1 MFNFVVL
8 ILVLVG
14 IPLILRFLWTRDD
27 ASLYKQCL
35 IVSGYFLV
43 IILSALLSPL
53 TTKNPLWMLFW
64 LFALG
69 PVFFL
74 SLIRLNK
81 PKIVKPAH
89 LPSPAK
95 QDKGRRARLLVLL
108 FVVVVFLR
116 IWMLGTPLSGDHSEY
131 YAFLI
136 RACRQFDF
144 SPESLL
150 NFNLCGHASH
160 GFGLF
165 FSPGVFLF
173 PNNVAAVQFMEMG
186 SAGLC
191 SVLLYLIVSRL
202 SRTSSD
208 ILAFLAGASVVTLPI
223 NWIQSQGF
231 TPDFGL
237 VLFFIFLL
245 YCDVSHLS
253 ILTFFCALLLGFSKE
268 PGWVLLASYG
278 IAKGLTLLAESE
290 GPFGRRFTAT
300 LLDGRILPL
309 FVACL
314 AGLFY
319 FLLNGVGWTAGAFY
333 ASETAD
339 MASWTIEYNSFGF
352 DADFATTRLLEI
364 FVVNFTWVFSILLVL
379 AVILLLKH
387 RGRTRQAAR
396 LAVYE
401 GAARDNMAH
410 DVKLARE
417 FRLTMISCAAA
428 LAFFTLFM
436 VLSISACSL
445 RYTSIASSIVVI
457 MVFLAVTQL
466 PRLDARRVT
475 LCSAIGAVLIFAQ
488 ACMPADI
495 VTNLL
500 FPPVSIGDASVLLIA
515 QSTNTEPGR
524 DYYYCN
530 LQCLWLDKAIEVMLE
545 ESDFSD
551 GDVILVAGDSFTSAE
566 VNGIRTEV
574 NGRLLTTDEL
584 REAHRVKKWDT
595 ESRRYVNNFEPV
607 DTNLVTLSTNSFF
620 DYSPLS
626 GSESLSDESKTR
638 SASQIT
644 QGIEGK
650 AVLFFSPLNNVD
662 EQETLDALSPYFF
675 VGERQIAE
683 ALGGELVFYVLAPK
697 PMLYGTSDFPG
708 SLSIPDDSFQGDTI
722 PVETDGGTVAIY
734 DHNTIY
740 RIPEP
745 STTECTN
752 LFFSLLGG
760 ELEDTDSDD
769 SRTLIREGD
778 GVACRIR
785 IERNGEWVRYP
796 VEPSGVIM
804 TTLYAG
810 HAGYINELGE
820 LLVGK
825 SLGEEIVFTSDEISP
840 WMSDS
845 ERGVEYTYSV
855 VPTDIVQSMPEL
867 TDSFFQAIGYA
878 SRETYAYAVMRLAN
892 SSIPAN
898 ELAHACIL
906 ASSFEPDPGLS
917 LIYRSYMAGMYESK
931 AHDLGLSLEDF
942 VAQYL
947 GMTTDSFE
955 QFCEYYGRYLAM
967 ANEINLTYLG
977 FGADIGWT
985 LPS

>member
-1 MFNFVVL
+1 M
-8 ILVLVG
+8 
-14 IPLILRFLWTRDD
+14 PLFLRFLWAKDD
-27 ASLYKQCL
+27 PSLDKQCL
-35 IVSGYFLV
+35 VVSGYFLV
-43 IILSALLSPL
+43 IFVSAVISPL
-53 TTKNPLWMLFW
+53 TTKNLLWMLFW
-64 LFALG
+64 LVALG

-208 ILAFLAGASVVTLPI
+208 ILAFLAGTTVVSLPI

-231 TPDFGL
+231 APDFGL
-237 VLFFIFLL
+237 VLFFIFML
-245 YCDVSHLS
+245 YCDVSQLPV
-253 ILTFFCALLLGFSKE
+253 LTFFCALLLGFSKE
-268 PGWVLLASYG
+268 PGWILLASYG
-278 IAKGLTLLAESE
+278 VAKGLTLLAESE
-290 GPFGRRFTAT
+290 GPLSRRFATT

-314 AGLFY
+314 TGLAF
-319 FLLNGVGWTAGAFY
+319 FLINGVGWTAGAFY

-339 MASWTIEYNSFGF
+339 MASWAIEYNTIGF
-352 DADFATTRLLEI
+352 DAGFATTRLLQI
-364 FVVNFTWVFSILLVL
+364 FAVNFTWVFSILLVL
-379 AVILLLKH
+379 AIVLLTKQ
-387 RGRTRQAAR
+387 RERARQAAR
-396 LAVYE
+396 LDVYE
-401 GAARDNMAH
+401 GPARDSETH
-410 DVKLARE
+410 DRRLDRE
-417 FRLTMISCAAA
+417 FLPIMIPCAASFV
-428 LAFFTLFM
+428 FFSLFM

-445 RYTSIASSIVVI
+445 RYTSVASSIILI
-457 MVFLAVTQL
+457 MLFLAITQL
-466 PRLDARRVT
+466 PRLDGRRLS
-475 LCSAIGAVLIFAQ
+475 LCSAVGAALLFVQ
-488 ACMPADI
+488 AFMPVDFI
-495 VTNLL
+495 TNLF
-500 FPPVSIGDASVLLIA
+500 FPPVSVGDTSVLCIA
-515 QSTNTEPGR
+515 QPTNTEPGR

-530 LQCLWLDKAIEVMLE
+530 LQCLWLDKAIEVMLD

-551 GDVILVAGDSFTSAE
+551 GDVILVAGDSFASAE
-566 VNGIRTEV
+566 INGIRTEV
-574 NGRLLTTDEL
+574 DGRLLKTEEL
-584 REAHRVKKWDT
+584 EQAHRVKKWDA
-595 ESRRYVNNFEPV
+595 ESRRYVNNFDPV
-607 DTNLVTLSTNSFF
+607 DTNLVTLSTNSLFG
-620 DYSPLS
+620 YSPLS
-626 GSESLSDESKTR
+626 GAESLSDESKTNN
-638 SASQIT
+638 ALQIA

-650 AVLFFSPLNNVD
+650 AVLYFSPLNNVD

-683 ALGGELVFYVLAPK
+683 AMGGELVFYVLAPK
-697 PMLYGTSDFPG
+697 PMLYGTSDFSG
-708 SLSIPDDSFQGDTI
+708 SLTIPDDSFQGSTI
-722 PVETDGGTVAIY
+722 PVETEGGTVAIY
-734 DHNTIY
+734 DHNTIT

-745 STTECTN
+745 SAVERTN
-752 LFFSLLGG
+752 LFYSLLSG
-760 ELEDTDSDD
+760 ELKDTTSEDG
-769 SRTLIREGD
+769 RTTIREGD
-778 GVACRIR
+778 AVACRVR
-785 IERNGEWVRYP
+785 IDRNGEWVRYS

-810 HAGYINELGE
+810 HAGYINGLGE

-825 SLGEEIVFTSDEISP
+825 SLGEEIVFTSDEASP

-855 VPTDIVQSMPEL
+855 VPTDIVQSMPKL
-867 TDSFFQAIGYA
+867 TDSFFREIGYV
-878 SRETYAYAVMRLAN
+878 SREAYAVEVLRIAN

-906 ASSFEPDPGLS
+906 ASSFEPDPQMS
-917 LIYRSYMAGMYESK
+917 KYYEDYMFSMYESK
-931 AHDLGLSLEDF
+931 AHDVGVSLESF
-942 VAQYL
+942 TAEYL
-947 GMTTDSFE
+947 GMTTESFA

-967 ANEINLTYLG
+967 ANEINLTYLD